1 MTTTIFFAMLNR
13 AVITLLCSVFF
24 FIACHSQTPRKKNEK
39 PQILFKINKRPVTVN
54 EFIYLYEKNHPDR
67 EKDFTE
73 QKINEYLE
81 LFINF
86 KLKVEEA
93 RRRKLDTTKVF
104 LTEYNGYREELR
116 KPYLPDANMVDSLV
130 RLTYSRQQEEINASH
145 ILIALKPDASP
156 ADTAK
161 AYSEIM
167 GLRNRVVSGEDFSRV
182 AAQHSNDPSAKT
194 NGGNLGYFTAMQ
206 MVYPFETA
214 AYTTPVGNVSQPV
227 RTKYGYHI
235 LKVSDRRPARHEVE
249 VSHIMLRTGRD
260 KDNDKI
266 KNSIFNLHDQLRAG
280 VSWPELCSQYSEDVN
295 TKDDGGKLQPF
306 GTGGMSAVPEFER
319 IAFTLSEPGEISD
332 PFQTQ
337 FGWHIMRLERKIPRP
352 TFEEVKTS
360 LRNKVTRDE
369 RTELSKQ
376 DLQKKLRIDHQ
387 FVEKADGRSLLM
399 SMVDSSLQRGKWN
412 PTVSAADGKKTVFV
426 LSGTPHSIADLVAFI
441 KTSQLT
447 TKLTPQAY
455 LEQFY
460 NEFIEKRITE
470 LVEERIMK
478 ENPDYKFLL
487 QEYYEGILL
496 FDIMEK
502 EVWGKASQDSAG
514 QRSYFLSHH
523 ADFTSGERV
532 HATLFSSNTAGFR
545 APLQKL
551 IADSAESSIN
561 TFVTKNRVKTETG
574 YFEKD
579 EKPVLHQV
587 SWAKGV
593 HSAENNGIYYLAWLK
608 DILPAGLMSFEEA
621 RPAVISDY
629 QGFLEKKWISQLK
642 KKYRVKVNGKGKQYI
657 LQQLQ
662 VKR

>member
-1 MTTTIFFAMLNR
+1 VTTTIFFAMFNR
-13 AVITLLCSVFF
+13 AVITLFCSAFF
-24 FIACHSQTPRKKNEK
+24 SIACYSQTQSKKNEK
-39 PQILFKINKRPVTVN
+39 PDILFKVNKRPVPVN
-54 EFIYLYEKNHPDR
+54 EFIYLYNKNHQDR

-104 LTEYNGYREELR
+104 LKEYNGYREELR

-161 AYSEIM
+161 AYAEIM
-167 GLRNRVVSGEDFSRV
+167 ELRNRVVSGEDFSKV

-214 AYTTPVGNVSQPV
+214 AYTTSVGNVSQPI

-235 LKVSDRRPARHEVE
+235 LKVSDRRPARQEVE

-280 VSWPELCSQYSEDVN
+280 VSWAELCSQYSEDAN

-319 IAFTLSEPGEISD
+319 IAFGLNETGEISD

-337 FGWHIMRLERKIPRP
+337 YGWHILRLERKIPRS
-352 TFEEVKTS
+352 TFEEAKTS
-360 LRNKVTRDE
+360 LRSKVTRDE

-376 DLQKKLRIDHQ
+376 DLQKKLRKEHQ
-387 FVEKADGRSLLM
+387 FVENADGRSVLM
-399 SMVDSSLQRGKWN
+399 SMADSSLQRAKWN
-412 PTVSAADGKKTVFV
+412 PPVSAEEGKKTVFV
-426 LSGTPHSIADLVAFI
+426 LSGIPHSIADVVAFV

-447 TKLTPQAY
+447 TKLAPGTY
-455 LEQFY
+455 LEQLY
-460 NEFIEKRITE
+460 NDFIDKRITE
-470 LVEERIMK
+470 LVEEKIMK

-496 FDIMEK
+496 FEIMEK

-514 QRSYFLSHH
+514 QRSYFLSHQ

-532 HATLFSSNTAGFR
+532 LATLFSSNTAGFR
-545 APLQKL
+545 EPLQKL
-551 IADSAESSIN
+551 IADGIESSIN
-561 TFVTKNRVKTETG
+561 TFVTQNRIKTETG

-579 EKPVLHQV
+579 GKPVLRAV
-587 SWAKGV
+587 PWAKGV

-621 RPAVISDY
+621 RPGVISDY

-642 KKYRVKVNGKGKQYI
+642 KKYRVKVNGKAKQYI

>member
-1 MTTTIFFAMLNR
+1 MFNR
-13 AVITLLCSVFF
+13 AVITLLCNVFF
-24 FIACHSQTPRKKNEK
+24 SIVCLSQTPSKTNKI
-39 PQILFKINKRPVTVN
+39 PPVLFKVNKRPVTVN
-54 EFIYLYEKNHPDR
+54 EFIYLYEKNHLDR

-73 QKINEYLE
+73 EKINEYLE

-130 RLTYSRQQEEINASH
+130 KLTYLRQEEEINASH

-161 AYSEIM
+161 AYAELM
-167 GLRNRVVSGEDFSRV
+167 ELRKRVVAGEDFAKV
-182 AAQHSNDPSAKT
+182 AAQHSNDPSAKS

-235 LKVSDRRPARHEVE
+235 LKVSDRRPASQEVE

-280 VSWPELCSQYSEDVN
+280 VSWAELCSQYSEDVN

-306 GTGGMSAVPEFER
+306 GTGGMSAVPAFER
-319 IAFTLSEPGEISD
+319 IAFGLSEPGEISD

-337 FGWHIMRLERKIPRP
+337 YGWHIMRLERKIPRP
-352 TFEEVKTS
+352 TFDEVKTS
-360 LRNKVTRDE
+360 LRNKVARDE

-376 DLQKKLRIDHQ
+376 DLQKKLRKDHQ
-387 FVEKADGRSLLM
+387 FVENADGRSLLM
-399 SMVDSSLQRGKWN
+399 SMADSSLQRGKWN
-412 PTVSAADGKKTVFV
+412 PPVSAEDGKKTVFV
-426 LSGTPHSIADLVAFI
+426 LSGMPHSIADVVGFVKA
-441 KTSQLT
+441 SQLT

-455 LEQFY
+455 LEQLY
-460 NEFIEKRITE
+460 NEFIDKRITE
-470 LVEERIMK
+470 LVEERIMR

-514 QRSYFLSHH
+514 QRSYFLSHQ

-551 IADSAESSIN
+551 IADSSESSIH
-561 TFVTKNRVKTETG
+561 TFVTQNGLKTETG
-574 YFEKD
+574 YFEKE
-579 EKPVLHQV
+579 EKPVFAEV
-587 SWAKGV
+587 PWAKGV

-629 QGFLEKKWISQLK
+629 QGFLEKNWISQLK

-662 VKR
+662 VKK